1 MSFWQPSLDDPRLL
15 TSRHIVFNLSRPEK
29 SLMLLAPLA
38 KEAGGWGL
46 CQTSPHGVPASAG
59 SALTSTER
67 QNSPDGSPAKV
78 GTPNAAIFAS
88 TTDPGYQ
95 AIRAMIVAGQ
105 EFLDRNKRFDMT
117 GFVPRTDWF
126 REMKRYG
133 MVPQCVKPEE
143 VTDVYAIEQDYWRS
157 LWHQPEPAATAKASR
172 NSTP

>member
-1 MSFWQPSLDDPRLL
+1 
-15 TSRHIVFNLSRPEK
+15 
-29 SLMLLAPLA
+29 MLLAPLA
-38 KEAGGWGL
+38 GEAGGWDL
-46 CQTSPHGVPASAG
+46 CKKS
-59 SALTSTER
+59 
-67 QNSPDGSPAKV
+67 
-78 GTPNAAIFAS
+78 GTAVFAS

-105 EFLDRNKRFDMT
+105 EFLDHNKRFDMT

-157 LWHQPEPAATAKASR
+157 LWPQPETAATAKAKQSV
-172 NSTP
+172 TQ